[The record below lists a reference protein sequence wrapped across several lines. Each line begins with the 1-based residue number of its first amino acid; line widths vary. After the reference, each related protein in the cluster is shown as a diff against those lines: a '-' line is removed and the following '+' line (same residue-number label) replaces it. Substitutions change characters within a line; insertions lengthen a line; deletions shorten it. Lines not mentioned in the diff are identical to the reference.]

1 MMQME
6 WCNQF
11 DSRVRIEGAAKHEGR
26 FFNLLVQFQ
35 PLLTRPATSI
45 KTLLGHLHH
54 HWNERR
60 TQKDERLFYG
70 RSRSFEQP
78 VVVGNLI
85 DESLIASFN

>member
-35 PLLTRPATSI
+35 PLLTRPAHLSSSIENVIRTSAPPL
-45 KTLLGHLHH
+45 K
-54 HWNERR
+54 RA
-60 TQKDERLFYG
+60 
-70 RSRSFEQP
+70 SRSA
-78 VVVGNLI
+78 GR
-85 DESLIASFN
+85 ASVLRPQQEF